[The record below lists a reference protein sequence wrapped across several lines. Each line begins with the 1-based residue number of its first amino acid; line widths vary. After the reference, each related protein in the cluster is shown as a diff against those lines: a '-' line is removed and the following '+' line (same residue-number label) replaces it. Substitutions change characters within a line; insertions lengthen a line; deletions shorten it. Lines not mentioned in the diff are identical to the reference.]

1 MIFYSHCF
9 SLFEL
14 SKPYNSVKVA
24 TLKHS
29 LIILKFVDK
38 ITAIFR
44 INIMQFKPLGQTGIL
59 VPEICLGTMTFGE
72 QNTQHEAFQQ
82 LDYALDRGLSFWDTA
97 EMYPVTPKPETQG
110 ATEQIIGN
118 WIAERGGRDKIFIA
132 SKIAGPSQGGSHIRD
147 GNTRFNKSDI
157 KSALDGNLKRLQ
169 TDYID
174 LYQLHWPQRP
184 TNFFGKLGYGNQE
197 STLTTDITPLEE
209 TLSALKD
216 EIDKGR
222 IRSIGLSNETPWGTM
237 KFLQL
242 AEKLGMEKFFSV
254 QNPYNLLN
262 LTYEV
267 GMSEIAHYEG
277 VGLLAYSP
285 LAFGYL
291 TGKFRNGARPPNAR
305 ITLYSRFSRY
315 SNPESLWATE
325 QYAQLAE
332 QHGLTLTQLA
342 LAFIKQQ
349 FFVTS
354 TIIGAT
360 NLEQLKENI
369 DAFDITLSD
378 EVLQGVEAIHKQ
390 QPNPAP

>member
-1 MIFYSHCF
+1 
-9 SLFEL
+9 
-14 SKPYNSVKVA
+14 
-24 TLKHS
+24 
-29 LIILKFVDK
+29 
-38 ITAIFR
+38 
-44 INIMQFKPLGQTGIL
+44 MQFRPLADTGIL
-59 VPEICLGTMTFGE
+59 LPEICLGTMTFGE
-72 QNTQHEAFQQ
+72 QNTQDEAFQQ
-82 LDYALDRGLSFWDTA
+82 LDYALDQGLYFWDTA
-97 EMYPVTPKPETQG
+97 EMYPVPPKPETQG

-118 WIAERGGRDKIFIA
+118 WIASRGGRDKLFLA

-147 GNTRFNKSDI
+147 GKTRFVADEIAAAIDQSL
-157 KSALDGNLKRLQ
+157 ARLQ

-184 TNFFGKLGYGNQE
+184 TNFFGKLGYGNAE
-197 STLTTDITPLEE
+197 AVDDRAITDLAE
-209 TLSALKD
+209 TLSALQA
-216 EIDKGR
+216 EIQKGR
-222 IRSIGLSNETPWGTM
+222 IRYIGLSNETPWGTM
-237 KFLQL
+237 KFLHL
-242 AEKLGMEKFFSV
+242 AEKLGLSKFVSV

-262 LTYEV
+262 RTYEI
-267 GMSEIAHYEG
+267 GMSEIAKYEG

-291 TGKFRNGARPPNAR
+291 TGKFRNGARPAQAR
-305 ITLYSRFSRY
+305 VTLFSRFSRY
-315 SNPESLWATE
+315 SNPQSEWATE

-360 NLEQLKENI
+360 NLDQLKENI
-369 DAFDITLSD
+369 QAFEIELSE
-378 EVLQGVEAIHKQ
+378 EVLQGIDAIHRQ